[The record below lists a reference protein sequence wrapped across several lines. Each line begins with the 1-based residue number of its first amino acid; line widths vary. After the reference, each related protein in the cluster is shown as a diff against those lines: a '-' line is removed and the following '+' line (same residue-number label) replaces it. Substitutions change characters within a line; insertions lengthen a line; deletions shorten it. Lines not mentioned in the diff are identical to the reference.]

1 MTKNVHFEFGGVTI
15 YWKKLI
21 LVCFLQFWTWS
32 DHFRDIGTNPPEKAG
47 LGENQPHWK
56 TVKCQLLPLIQG
68 YDLKNHTFWNW
79 DTKPMTKRLELEVDH
94 FFKPGT
100 TWKAVHVYIVNP
112 RTDSQLVQQQMTKWA
127 RAGWSNWLIL
137 WRNKWVASKIDVFL
151 LIVWTAFTAPF
162 LWLPIMRAMRP
173 RGKGGARHPWLPV
186 LFPPNALHYAMYE
199 LRRMQV
205 AIWTSQII

>member
-1 MTKNVHFEFGGVTI
+1 MNRKIPNAP
-15 YWKKLI
+15 
-21 LVCFLQFWTWS
+21 FLTPLKFP
-32 DHFRDIGTNPPEKAG
+32 FRANF
-47 LGENQPHWK
+47 L
-56 TVKCQLLPLIQG
+56 
-68 YDLKNHTFWNW
+68 NHTFWNW

-151 LIVWTAFTAPF
+151 LKVCAAFTAPF